1 MVLINSII
9 YFYSIFCFIEN
20 VISTIDN
27 EIEINSY
34 GLSDIDGL
42 NTGWTSGIQQDWP
55 TLKVYKVTNLNS
67 SGKGSLINA
76 LLAKEPRLIVF
87 EVSGNIDFKGRSI
100 KIECPY
106 LRILGQTSPEVGITI
121 INGGLRIAT
130 HDVIVQHLH
139 IRPGD
144 TLNGNSIDG
153 ITTMGGAYDII
164 VDHCSFSWAIDENL
178 SASGPRFQGNT
189 VDEWRN
195 NTSHRITFSN
205 NIIAEGLANSKHSD
219 SVSHSMGM
227 LIHDNVT
234 DVLIIGNLF
243 YSNDRRNPI
252 FKGGA
257 SGAIVNNFIY
267 NPGKMAMAYR
277 LSEKEWANRKIQKGR
292 ISIVGNYMEKGINSK
307 DIPLFEAIY
316 GECELFFKDN
326 LAIERNGKPIE
337 LYRGDTSNLV
347 SNYSIWNQNITPI
360 PIIDVKNY
368 VLNNSGANPKNRD
381 YIDQRIIKNIISK
394 KGVIIDSET
403 FVGGF
408 RQTDSVF
415 RKFNPEILD
424 SLNLKYLN

>member
-20 VISTIDN
+20 LIFTIDN
-27 EIEINSY
+27 KIEISSY

-55 TLKVYKVTNLNS
+55 TLKVYKVTNLNMI
-67 SGKGSLINA
+67 GKGSLINA

-87 EVSGNIDFKGRSI
+87 KVSGSIDFKGRSI
-100 KIECPY
+100 KIENPY

-178 SASGPRFQGNT
+178 SASKPRFQGNT

-205 NIIAEGLANSKHSD
+205 NIVAEGLANSKHSD

-277 LSEKEWANRKIQKGR
+277 LSEKECANKKIQKGR

-316 GECELFFKDN
+316 GECDLFFKNN
-326 LAIERNGKPIE
+326 LAMEMNGKPIE

-347 SNYSIWNQNITPI
+347 SNYSIWNQNIASI
-360 PIIDVKNY
+360 PVIDVKNY

-381 YIDQRIIKNIISK
+381 YIDQRIVSNIINK

-403 FVGGF
+403 KVGGF
-408 RQTDSVF
+408 HQTELIF
-415 RKFNPEILD
+415 KKN
-424 SLNLKYLN
+424 

>member
-1 MVLINSII
+1 MVLINAII
-9 YFYSIFCFIEN
+9 YFYSLFYVIEN
-20 VISTIDN
+20 LIFTIDN
-27 EIEINSY
+27 KIEINSNA
-34 GLSDIDGL
+34 LSDIDGL
-42 NTGWTSGIQQDWP
+42 NTGWTSGIHLDWP
-55 TLKVYKVTNLNS
+55 TLKIYKVTNLNP
-67 SGKGSLINA
+67 SGNGSFVKA

-87 EVSGNIDFKGRSI
+87 EVSGTIDFKGRSI
-100 KIECPY
+100 KIENPY
-106 LRILGQTSPEVGITI
+106 MRILGQTSPEVGITI

-178 SASGPRFQGNT
+178 SASGPRFEGNT

-381 YIDQRIIKNIISK
+381 YIDQRIINNIISK